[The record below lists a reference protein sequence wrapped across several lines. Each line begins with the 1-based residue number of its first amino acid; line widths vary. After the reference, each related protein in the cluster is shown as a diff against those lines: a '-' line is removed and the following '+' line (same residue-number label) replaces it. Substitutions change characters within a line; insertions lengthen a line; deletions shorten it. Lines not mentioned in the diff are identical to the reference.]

1 MSTMKQSSSVF
12 YSMQLDNSQNSFIYS
27 DEQLMSLFQGGD
39 ENAYIELVNRYK
51 DKLINFIFNYLGDL
65 ESSEDVVQETM
76 IKLYLKKHYYREIAK
91 FSTWLYT
98 IAKNLA
104 NTELRKRKQRKT
116 TFLSQ
121 FSKHDKTYELPSN
134 DPEPGQEIQT
144 DIVNK
149 IIRDAVDQLSEKF
162 KIVIVLRDIQ
172 GLSYEDIS
180 EIINVPIGT
189 VKSRINR
196 ARLQLQVELK
206 HLKK

>member
-1 MSTMKQSSSVF
+1 MMKQSSSVF
-12 YSMQLDNSQNSFIYS
+12 YTMQLDNSQNRFFYS

-76 IKLYLKKHYYREIAK
+76 IKLYQKKHYYKEIAK

-116 TFLSQ
+116 TLLSQ
-121 FSKHDKTYELPSN
+121 FSKDDKTYELPSN

-149 IIRDAVDQLSEKF
+149 IIRDAVEQLSEKF

>member
-1 MSTMKQSSSVF
+1 M
-12 YSMQLDNSQNSFIYS
+12 SQNLSVLSSMSLGSKNNKYS
-27 DEQLMSLFQGGD
+27 YSNEQLMLLFQGGN

-51 DKLINFIFNYLGDL
+51 DKLINFIFNYLGDI

-76 IKLYLKKHYYREIAK
+76 IKLYQKKHYYKEIAK

-116 TFLSQ
+116 TLLSQ
-121 FSKHDKTYELPSN
+121 FSKDDKMYDLPSN
-134 DPEPGQEIQT
+134 DNEVGQEIQT
-144 DIVNK
+144 EIVSK
-149 IIRDAVDQLSEKF
+149 IIREAVDQLSEKF
-162 KIVIVLRDIQ
+162 KTVITLRDIQ
-172 GLSYEDIS
+172 QLSYEDIS
-180 EIINVPIGT
+180 EIIDVPIGT

>member
-1 MSTMKQSSSVF
+1 MKQSSSVF
-12 YSMQLDNSQNSFIYS
+12 YTMQLDNSQNRFIYS

-76 IKLYLKKHYYREIAK
+76 IKLYQKKHYYKEIAK

-116 TFLSQ
+116 TLLSQ
-121 FSKHDKTYELPSN
+121 FSKDDKTYELPSN

-149 IIRDAVDQLSEKF
+149 IIKDAVDQLSEKF

-196 ARLQLQVELK
+196 ARLQLQVDLK

>member
-1 MSTMKQSSSVF
+1 MKQSSSVF
-12 YSMQLDNSQNSFIYS
+12 YTMQLDSSQNRFIYS

-76 IKLYLKKHYYREIAK
+76 IKLYQKKHYYKEIAK

-116 TFLSQ
+116 TLLSQ
-121 FSKHDKTYELPSN
+121 FSKDDKTYDLPSN

>member
-1 MSTMKQSSSVF
+1 MMKQRSSVF
-12 YSMQLDNSQNSFIYS
+12 YTMQLDNSQNRFIYS

-39 ENAYIELVNRYK
+39 ENAYTELVNRYK

-76 IKLYLKKHYYREIAK
+76 IKLYQKKHYYKEIAK

-104 NTELRKRKQRKT
+104 NTELRKRKQRRT
-116 TFLSQ
+116 TLLSQ
-121 FSKHDKTYELPSN
+121 FSKNSKTYELPSN
-134 DPEPGQEIQT
+134 EPELGQEIQT

-149 IIRDAVDQLSEKF
+149 IIRNAVDQLSEKF
-162 KIVIVLRDIQ
+162 KAVIVLRDIQ

-196 ARLQLQVELK
+196 ARIQLQVELK

>member
-1 MSTMKQSSSVF
+1 MKQSLSVF
-12 YSMQLDNSQNSFIYS
+12 YTMQLDNSQNRFIYS
-27 DEQLMSLFQGGD
+27 DEQLMALFQGGD

-51 DKLINFIFNYLGDL
+51 DKLINFIFNYLGDF

-76 IKLYLKKHYYREIAK
+76 IKLYQKKHYYKEIAK

-116 TFLSQ
+116 TLLSQ
-121 FSKHDKTYELPSN
+121 FSKDDKTYELPSN

-149 IIRDAVDQLSEKF
+149 IIKNAVDQLSEKF

>member
-1 MSTMKQSSSVF
+1 MM
-12 YSMQLDNSQNSFIYS
+12 SQNSSVLSSMSLGNKNNKYIYS
-27 DEQLMSLFQGGD
+27 DEQLMFLFQGGN

-51 DKLINFIFNYLGDL
+51 DKLINFIFNYLGDI

-76 IKLYLKKHYYREIAK
+76 IKLYQKKHYYKEIAK

-116 TFLSQ
+116 TLLSQ
-121 FSKHDKTYELPSN
+121 FSKDDKMYDLPSDDN
-134 DPEPGQEIQT
+134 DVGQEIQT
-144 DIVNK
+144 EIVNK
-149 IIRDAVDQLSEKF
+149 IIKDAVDQLSEKF
-162 KIVIVLRDIQ
+162 KTVITLRDIQ
-172 GLSYEDIS
+172 QLSYEDIS
-180 EIINVPIGT
+180 EIIDVPIGT

>member
-1 MSTMKQSSSVF
+1 M
-12 YSMQLDNSQNSFIYS
+12 SQNSSVLSSMSLGNKNNQYIYS
-27 DEQLMSLFQGGD
+27 DEQLMLLFQGGN

-51 DKLINFIFNYLGDL
+51 DKLINFIFNYLGDI

-76 IKLYLKKHYYREIAK
+76 IKLYQKKHYYKEIAK

-116 TFLSQ
+116 TLLSQ
-121 FSKHDKTYELPSN
+121 FSKDDKMYDLPSN
-134 DPEPGQEIQT
+134 DNDVGQEIQT
-144 DIVNK
+144 EIVSK
-149 IIRDAVDQLSEKF
+149 IIREAVDQLSEKF
-162 KIVIVLRDIQ
+162 KTVIILRDIQ
-172 GLSYEDIS
+172 QLSYEDIS
-180 EIINVPIGT
+180 EIIDVPIGT

>member
-1 MSTMKQSSSVF
+1 MMNQNSSVLSSMSLGRKNNK
-12 YSMQLDNSQNSFIYS
+12 YSYS
-27 DEQLMSLFQGGD
+27 DEQLMLLFQGGN

-51 DKLINFIFNYLGDL
+51 DKLINFIFNYLGDI

-76 IKLYLKKHYYREIAK
+76 IKLYQKKHYYKEIAK

-116 TFLSQ
+116 TLLSQ
-121 FSKHDKTYELPSN
+121 FSKDDKMYDLPSN
-134 DPEPGQEIQT
+134 DNEVGQEIQT
-144 DIVNK
+144 EIVSK
-149 IIRDAVDQLSEKF
+149 IIREAVDQLSEKF
-162 KIVIVLRDIQ
+162 KTVITLRDIQ
-172 GLSYEDIS
+172 QLSYEDIS
-180 EIINVPIGT
+180 EIIDVPIGT

>member
-1 MSTMKQSSSVF
+1 MM
-12 YSMQLDNSQNSFIYS
+12 SQNSSVLSSMSLVNKNDKYIYS
-27 DEQLMSLFQGGD
+27 DEQLMLLFQGGN

-51 DKLINFIFNYLGDL
+51 DKLINFIFNYLGDI

-76 IKLYLKKHYYREIAK
+76 IKLYQKKHYYKEIAK

-116 TFLSQ
+116 TLLSQ
-121 FSKHDKTYELPSN
+121 FSKDDKMYDLPSN
-134 DPEPGQEIQT
+134 DIEVGQEIQT
-144 DIVNK
+144 EIVNK
-149 IIRDAVDQLSEKF
+149 IIREAVGKLSEKF
-162 KIVIVLRDIQ
+162 KTVITLRDIQ
-172 GLSYEDIS
+172 QLSYEDIS
-180 EIINVPIGT
+180 EIIDVPIGT

-206 HLKK
+206 YLKK

>member
-1 MSTMKQSSSVF
+1 MMNQNSSVLSSMSLGSKNNK
-12 YSMQLDNSQNSFIYS
+12 YSYS
-27 DEQLMSLFQGGD
+27 DEQLMLLFQGGN

-51 DKLINFIFNYLGDL
+51 DKLINFIFNYLGDI

-76 IKLYLKKHYYREIAK
+76 IKLYQKKHYYKEIAK

-116 TFLSQ
+116 TLLSQ
-121 FSKHDKTYELPSN
+121 FSKDDKMYDLPSN
-134 DPEPGQEIQT
+134 DNEVGQEIQT
-144 DIVNK
+144 EIVSK
-149 IIRDAVDQLSEKF
+149 IIRQAVDQLSEKF
-162 KIVIVLRDIQ
+162 KTVITLRDIQ
-172 GLSYEDIS
+172 QLSYEDIS
-180 EIINVPIGT
+180 EIIDVPIGT

>member
-1 MSTMKQSSSVF
+1 M
-12 YSMQLDNSQNSFIYS
+12 SQNSSVLSSMSLGNKKNKYIYS
-27 DEQLMSLFQGGD
+27 DEQLMLLFQGGN

-51 DKLINFIFNYLGDL
+51 DKLINFIFNYLGDI

-76 IKLYLKKHYYREIAK
+76 IKLYQKKHYYREIAK

-116 TFLSQ
+116 TLLSQ
-121 FSKHDKTYELPSN
+121 FSKDDKTYDLPSN
-134 DPEPGQEIQT
+134 EKEVGQELQT
-144 DIVNK
+144 EIVSK

-162 KIVIVLRDIQ
+162 KTVITLRDIQ
-172 GLSYEDIS
+172 QLSYEDIS
-180 EIINVPIGT
+180 EIIDVPIGT

>member
-1 MSTMKQSSSVF
+1 MKQSSSVF
-12 YSMQLDNSQNSFIYS
+12 YTMQLDNTQNRFIYS

-76 IKLYLKKHYYREIAK
+76 IKLYQKKHYYKEIAK

-116 TFLSQ
+116 TLLSQ
-121 FSKHDKTYELPSN
+121 FSKDDKTYELPSN

-172 GLSYEDIS
+172 GLAYEDIS

>member
-1 MSTMKQSSSVF
+1 MM
-12 YSMQLDNSQNSFIYS
+12 SQNSSVLSSMSLGRENNKYSYS
-27 DEQLMSLFQGGD
+27 DEQLMLLFQGGN
-39 ENAYIELVNRYK
+39 EKAYIELVNRYK
-51 DKLINFIFNYLGDL
+51 DKLINFIFNYLGDI

-76 IKLYLKKHYYREIAK
+76 IKLYQKKHYYKEIAK

-116 TFLSQ
+116 TLLSQ
-121 FSKHDKTYELPSN
+121 FSKDDKMYDLPSN
-134 DPEPGQEIQT
+134 DNEVGQEIQT
-144 DIVNK
+144 EIVSK
-149 IIRDAVDQLSEKF
+149 IIREAVDQLSEKF
-162 KIVIVLRDIQ
+162 KTVITLRDIQ
-172 GLSYEDIS
+172 QLSYEDIS
-180 EIINVPIGT
+180 EIIDVPIGT

>member
-1 MSTMKQSSSVF
+1 MKQSSSVF
-12 YSMQLDNSQNSFIYS
+12 YTMQLDNSQNRFIYS
-27 DEQLMSLFQGGD
+27 DEQLMSLFQDGD

-76 IKLYLKKHYYREIAK
+76 IKLYQKKHYYKEIAK

-116 TFLSQ
+116 TLLSQ
-121 FSKHDKTYELPSN
+121 FSKDDKTYELPSN

-149 IIRDAVDQLSEKF
+149 IIRNAVDQLSEKF

>member
-1 MSTMKQSSSVF
+1 MM
-12 YSMQLDNSQNSFIYS
+12 SQNSSVLSSMSLGRKNNKYSYS
-27 DEQLMSLFQGGD
+27 DEQLMLLFQGGN

-51 DKLINFIFNYLGDL
+51 DKLINFIFNYLGDI

-76 IKLYLKKHYYREIAK
+76 IKLYQKKHYYKEIAK

-116 TFLSQ
+116 TLLSQ
-121 FSKHDKTYELPSN
+121 FSKDDKMYDLPSN
-134 DPEPGQEIQT
+134 DNEVGQEIQT
-144 DIVNK
+144 EIVSK
-149 IIRDAVDQLSEKF
+149 IIREAVDQLSEKF
-162 KIVIVLRDIQ
+162 KTVITLRDIQ
-172 GLSYEDIS
+172 QLSYEDIS
-180 EIINVPIGT
+180 EIIDVPIGT

>member
-1 MSTMKQSSSVF
+1 MMKQSSSVF
-12 YSMQLDNSQNSFIYS
+12 YTMQLDNSKNKFIYS

-39 ENAYIELVNRYK
+39 ENAYIELVNSYK
-51 DKLINFIFNYLGDL
+51 DRLINFIFNYLGDL

-76 IKLYLKKHYYREIAK
+76 IKLYQKKHYYKEIAK

-116 TFLSQ
+116 TLLSQ
-121 FSKHDKTYELPSN
+121 FSKDDKTYDLPSN

-144 DIVNK
+144 AIVNK

-180 EIINVPIGT
+180 EIINVPTGT